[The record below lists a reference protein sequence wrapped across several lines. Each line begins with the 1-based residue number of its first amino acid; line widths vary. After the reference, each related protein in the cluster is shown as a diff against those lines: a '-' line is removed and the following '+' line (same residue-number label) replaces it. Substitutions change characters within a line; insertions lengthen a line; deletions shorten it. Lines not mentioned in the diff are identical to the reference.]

1 VDQIYEN
8 GISYMLYSVSDTA
21 EYGAYYAG
29 KKVVDEHVRTA
40 MQELLDRVQDGTFA
54 KQWMAENESGRA
66 NFLQMRAESQGS
78 EIETVGKGLRAMM
91 PWLHKGKTPVDISA

>member
-1 VDQIYEN
+1 
-8 GISYMLYSVSDTA
+8 
-21 EYGAYYAG
+21 
-29 KKVVDEHVRTA
+29 
-40 MQELLDRVQDGTFA
+40 
-54 KQWMAENESGRA
+54 MAENESGRA